1 MKMMLEL
8 RKWEKARIS
17 NDQVLI
23 WRDRQISKI
32 FLKSYFF
39 VVSCLMNHI

>member
-1 MKMMLEL
+1 MKMMMEL

-17 NDQVLI
+17 NDQELI
-23 WRDRQISKI
+23 WRDRRVSKI

-39 VVSCLMNHI
+39 VVSCLMSHI